1 MSSKIIFDCPEI
13 LGESLIDLTEATKYL
28 FPVKCSRAT
37 IERWVR
43 RGSRGIRLETV
54 LIANRRYTSK
64 QAVQRF
70 LANQQY
76 TEPEKAEVVSTQ
88 SNMSQKAINEAL
100 QRYDLPA
107 PLESQN

>member
-1 MSSKIIFDCPEI
+1 MSSKMIFDCPEI
-13 LGESLIDLTEATKYL
+13 LGESLINLTEATKHL

-43 RGSRGIRLETV
+43 RGSRGVRLETV

-64 QAVQRF
+64 QALQRF

-76 TEPEKAEVVSTQ
+76 TEPEKAELASTQ
-88 SNMSQKAINEAL
+88 SNMPQKAINEAL
-100 QRYDLPA
+100 HRYNLSP